1 MEQTRVGD
9 RHAWAVVWSLLL
21 AGEATR
27 SFPAPLGETCLFLEG
42 EFSVAPAH
50 EPLGNTTEEHRLT
63 RRDLFPL
70 VGAAALAP
78 LVAPSIAGAQETD
91 QQREEDDERDDGKR
105 APSRVVYVGTYTSRA
120 PGGVVDST
128 SKGVYVFNMNGRNG
142 ALSLIQVVELVDP
155 SWVTIDTTF
164 RHVYATSEVSTWK
177 GTPNS
182 GGITAYAVEA
192 LGKLSFINDQPTRG
206 AIPAHVILDPS
217 ERFALV
223 ANYIGANFTVL
234 PILSNGAVASATDV
248 FAVTGKGPNTARQ
261 EAPHPHQTLLDPAGK
276 YVFGPDLGTD
286 KVWSWTLNTSSGKLL
301 PNSNLPYEQVA
312 SGSGPRHMSF
322 HPSGKFVYVL
332 DEMVSSITAFTY
344 DQAAGTFIWLQ
355 TVSTLPADFT
365 GHSST
370 AEIIVHSSGKWV
382 YASNRGH
389 NTIAT
394 FRIDQ
399 ATGKLKVINW
409 TSTQGSIPRGFN
421 IDPSGRL
428 MLVGNQNSDTIVAF
442 RINQNSGRLHP
453 TGAITSTPVPVSIA
467 FGMLLPG

>member
-1 MEQTRVGD
+1 
-9 RHAWAVVWSLLL
+9 
-21 AGEATR
+21 
-27 SFPAPLGETCLFLEG
+27 
-42 EFSVAPAH
+42 VAPAH
-50 EPLGNTTEEHRLT
+50 EPLGNAPTDKRRLT
-63 RRDLFPL
+63 RRDVFPL
-70 VGAAALAP
+70 VGAVALAP
-78 LVAPSIAGAQETD
+78 FVAPSIAAAQQTTER
-91 QQREEDDERDDGKR
+91 REEDDERDDGRR

-155 SWVTIDTTF
+155 SWVTIDTNL

-182 GGITAYAVEA
+182 GGITAYAVDA
-192 LGKLSFINDQPTRG
+192 ASGKLSFINDQPTRG

-217 ERFALV
+217 EKFALV

-234 PILSNGAVASATDV
+234 PVQSNGGVGPATDV

-261 EAPHPHQTLLDPAGK
+261 AAPHPHQTLFDPAGK
-276 YVFGPDLGTD
+276 FVFGPDLGTD
-286 KVWSWTLNTSSGKLL
+286 KVWSWTLNTSAGELVA
-301 PNSNLPYEQVA
+301 NANLPYDQVA

-322 HPSGKFVYVL
+322 HPSGRFVYVL
-332 DEMVSSITAFTY
+332 DELVSSITAFSY
-344 DQAAGTFIWLQ
+344 DQASGTFIWIQ

-365 GHSST
+365 GHRST
-370 AEIIVHSSGKWV
+370 AEIIVHPSGKWV

-389 NTIAT
+389 DTIVT

-399 ATGKLKVINW
+399 TTGKLKVINW
-409 TSTQGSIPRGFN
+409 TSTQDSIPRGFN

-428 MLVGNQNSDTIVAF
+428 MLVGNQNSDSIVAF

-467 FGMLLPG
+467 FGKLLPG